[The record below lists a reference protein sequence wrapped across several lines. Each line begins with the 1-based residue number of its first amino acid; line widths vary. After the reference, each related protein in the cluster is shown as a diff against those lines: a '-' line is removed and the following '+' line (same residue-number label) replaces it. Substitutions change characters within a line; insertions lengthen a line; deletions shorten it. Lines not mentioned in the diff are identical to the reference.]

1 MPVKYKNFIFDNHV
15 LDVINSKNGLVSVHE
30 FNEHLHSARFAGKS
44 VIEALKDLR
53 FNSNEIIKLPKERN
67 LNLSLEEQEKV
78 VINFYTTLNAE
89 LGKKVKDII
98 NKKDNRYVY
107 NFASSE
113 KCEGNTGFRGS
124 STKKIHID
132 VTSDSSVLGLRMLA
146 HELAHGISAEKTTA
160 YNITNNNGDNESYF
174 KHLGLFNV
182 DSISEIETLIIEY
195 LFMDYLLNFKII
207 NQQDYDLFLQD
218 RQNSFTKHLNTNI
231 EESFILDNL
240 PRNFNMQDLEKFT
253 NKLGKGIIK
262 SQKYHTTM
270 KRLIFDF
277 NRDPNKGYA
286 QYDFRY
292 VVGEIVSTN
301 WYNEYLKSNKQEQQD
316 MIIKFI
322 GYLSKT
328 DTLELSDACKLLLN
342 SGIGDAFTNYQQNIQ
357 NSNTI

>member
-1 MPVKYKNFIFDNHV
+1 MPVKYKNFTFDNHV
-15 LDVINSKNGLVSVHE
+15 IDVINNKNSQVAAHE
-30 FNEHLHSARFAGKS
+30 FNEYLHHAHFAGKS
-44 VIEALKDLR
+44 VIEVLKDLR
-53 FNSNEIIKLPKERN
+53 FNSNEIIRLPKEKN

-78 VINFYTTLNAE
+78 VIDFYTTLNAE
-89 LGKKVKDII
+89 LGKKVEVII
-98 NKKDNRYVY
+98 SKQDNRYIY
-107 NFASSE
+107 NFTSSR

-132 VTSDSSVLGLRMLA
+132 VISDGSVLGLRMLA

-160 YNITNNNGDNESYF
+160 YNVTNNSGDVKSYF
-174 KHLGLFNV
+174 KRLGLFNV
-182 DSISEIETLIIEY
+182 DSISEIETHIIEY
-195 LFMDYLLNFKII
+195 LFMDYLLNCNII
-207 NQQDYDLFLQD
+207 NQQDYNLFLQN

-231 EESFILDNL
+231 EESFVLDNL

-262 SQKYHTTM
+262 SKKYHKIM

-277 NRDPNKGYA
+277 NRDPNKGYS

-301 WYNEYLKSNKQEQQD
+301 WYKQYLQSNTQEQQE
-316 MIIKFI
+316 MIKKFI
-322 GYLSKT
+322 DYLSKT
-328 DTLELSDACKLLLN
+328 DSLELSDACKLLLN
-342 SGIGDAFTNYQQNIQ
+342 TSIGDTVTNYQQNMQ